1 MAPKASRLFPSE
13 QRQPLQARIRFPDVS
28 AFGHFVPDNRPHR
41 HLNPHLNPNKE
52 FDMST
57 TFDQAF
63 IKQFEREVHEA
74 YQRQGSKL
82 RNAVRISNNVNGS
95 SAVFQK
101 IGKGTASTKST
112 HGMVPVMNLD
122 HTNVEVTLAD
132 YYAGDWVDRLEEL
145 KSNINERQVIASA
158 GAYALGRKTDELII
172 TALATASTHTVA
184 EANTGL
190 TKAKILNAFETL
202 GENDVPDD
210 SQRFAVVGWKQWTE
224 LLAIP
229 EFVSADYVGD
239 TGLPFGTAMQAK
251 QWLGTIWI
259 PHSGSTDRRQ
269 RYPFLLLVPQKCR
282 RPRFGLRHPDGHHM
296 ARRPRC
302 TLRQ

>member
-1 MAPKASRLFPSE
+1 
-13 QRQPLQARIRFPDVS
+13 
-28 AFGHFVPDNRPHR
+28 
-41 HLNPHLNPNKE
+41 
-52 FDMST
+52 MST
-57 TFDQAF
+57 SFDQAF

-82 RNAVRISNNVNGS
+82 RNTVRVSSNVNGS

-122 HTNVEVTLAD
+122 HTNIEVTLAD

-145 KSNINERQVIASA
+145 KSNINERAVIASA

-172 TALATASTHTVA
+172 TALATASTNTVA
-184 EANTGL
+184 EGNTGL
-190 TKAKILNAFETL
+190 TKAKILSAFETF

-210 SQRFAVVGWKQWTE
+210 GQRFCVVGWKQWSE

-229 EFVSADYVGD
+229 EFVSADYVGPEA
-239 TGLPFGTAMQAK
+239 LPYATITQAK
-251 QWLGTIWI
+251 QWLGTTWI
-259 PHSGSTDRRQ
+259 PHSGLPIDGSDIRSCYWYHKNAVGHASASDIQTDITWHGDRASHFVNNMMSQ
-269 RYPFLLLVPQKCR
+269 GS
-282 RPRFGLRHPDGHHM
+282 GLIDQNGIVTIFCDETPD
-296 ARRPRC
+296 A
-302 TLRQ
+302 